1 MKRFLILVL
10 PNIDMKYIPDP
21 LTNEAA
27 VMQDNDGQ
35 NKYFWTSVLVGPLK
49 KNFGILLKNEIGV
62 LEVLRYR
69 KHLNWLNSIRMCR
82 NNCTVG
88 N

>member
-35 NKYFWTSVLVGPLK
+35 NKYFWTV
-49 KNFGILLKNEIGV
+49 ILISGL
-62 LEVLRYR
+62 
-69 KHLNWLNSIRMCR
+69 SS
-82 NNCTVG
+82 
-88 N
+88 